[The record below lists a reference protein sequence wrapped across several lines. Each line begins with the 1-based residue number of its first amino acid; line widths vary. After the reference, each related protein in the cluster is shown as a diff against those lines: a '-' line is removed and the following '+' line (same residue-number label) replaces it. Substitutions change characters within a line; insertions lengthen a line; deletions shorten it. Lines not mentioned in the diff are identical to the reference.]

1 MSTPIIFAVQS
12 VMSYL
17 AWLLCFNTYV
27 LPKLKLMDRI
37 AAQRAIATL
46 HSFRFIGLVVMV
58 PGIVG
63 DHLPLSLASVAGSWD
78 LVSGLLAIFVLI
90 TVRIRP
96 LFWFF
101 VVTFNLVG
109 ILDLI
114 LTYYHAVRVNL
125 PSIAGQMGAA
135 YAIPIL
141 FVPLLTITHVAAV
154 YLMLL
159 PQRAMAL
166 SDDGLTIAS

>member
-37 AAQRAIATL
+37 AAQRAIAAL
-46 HSFRFIGLVVMV
+46 HSFRFIGLAVMIPGVV
-58 PGIVG
+58 GAN
-63 DHLPLSLASVAGSWD
+63 LPQSLASVAGYWD
-78 LVSGLLAIFVLI
+78 LVSGVLAILVLV
-90 TVRIRP
+90 TAGIRP

-114 LTYYHAVRVNL
+114 LTYYHAVQVNL

-141 FVPLLTITHVAAV
+141 FVPLLTITHGAAL
-154 YLMLL
+154 YLMLR
-159 PQRAMAL
+159 PQRKVAL
-166 SDDGLTIAS
+166 SGDGLMIAS

>member
-37 AAQRAIATL
+37 TAQRAIAAL
-46 HSFRFIGLVVMV
+46 HSFRFIGLAVMIPGVVG
-58 PGIVG
+58 PN
-63 DHLPLSLASVAGSWD
+63 LPPSLASVAGYWD
-78 LVSGLLAIFVLI
+78 LVSGVLAILVLV
-90 TVRIRP
+90 TAGIRP

-114 LTYYHAVRVNL
+114 LTYYHAVQVNL

-141 FVPLLTITHVAAV
+141 FVPLLTITHGAAL
-154 YLMLL
+154 YLMLR
-159 PQRAMAL
+159 PQRKVAL
-166 SDDGLTIAS
+166 SGDGLMIAS